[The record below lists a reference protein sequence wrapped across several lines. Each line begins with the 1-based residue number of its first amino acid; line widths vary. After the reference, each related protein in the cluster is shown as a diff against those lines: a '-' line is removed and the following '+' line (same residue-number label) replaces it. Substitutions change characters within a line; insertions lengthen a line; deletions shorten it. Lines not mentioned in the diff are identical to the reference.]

1 MFSWLSAE
9 TTAAAPVDDDEVRE
23 AVSAAVAE
31 TKAALAQVHR
41 LALRKVATEAISRAA
56 RPLLG
61 VPATGAE
68 SRPDLRFPGSR
79 VLAST

>member
-41 LALRKVATEAISRAA
+41 LALRKVATEAISRT
-56 RPLLG
+56 R
-61 VPATGAE
+61 AE
-68 SRPDLRFPGSR
+68 LEDGRCVQRSIGRRR
-79 VLAST
+79 R